1 MEEKNVAIQKLKDE
15 ILENLKNE
23 AITASIKK
31 ATTYEVKM
39 FRERLLKRENLTNF
53 VLSVPPI

>member
-15 ILENLKNE
+15 ILEKLKNE